1 MSSARP
7 VETSR
12 AVAIRALLRIEEGA
26 FANVAL
32 PALLRE
38 SKLVARDRA
47 QVTEWVYGTVRWQ
60 RTLDHFLTSSVDR
73 RIAKLDPPVRAALRL
88 GAYQLWSGI
97 AAHAAVGETVTAVTA
112 VAPRAKGYVN
122 AVLRKLAASG
132 PPWPL
137 PDGDDATAIGI
148 RSSLPDWIVQLL
160 VEDLGD
166 AGAAAVCD
174 AVNEPGV
181 VTLRVNPRRV
191 SAADV
196 EAELLA
202 AGAFVTRGEL
212 LPDALLV
219 TGAGDLGALACVQDG
234 RATPEDQASQAV
246 AELVGAQPGERVLE
260 IGAAPGGKTTA
271 LAELMA
277 DNGLVV
283 GIDRHAG
290 RTEMIATASRRLGLQ
305 AVAPVVADGA
315 ELPFR
320 DGVFDRVL
328 LDAPCTGLGVLRRRP
343 EARWRL
349 RPEAIPELAAL
360 QQVLLEAAAPL
371 VRPGGWLVYSV
382 CTLSHAETIA
392 IDEWAAVGLPN
403 FTALDPPAAPW
414 TRVGRGARLL
424 PSEVGTDGMYIL
436 VLQAPG

>member
-1 MSSARP
+1 MNTARP

-12 AVAIRALLRIEEGA
+12 AVAIRALLRIEDGA

-38 SKLVARDRA
+38 SKLVVRDRA

-60 RTLDHFLTSSVDR
+60 RTLDHFLVPSVDR

-97 AAHAAVGETVTAVTA
+97 AAHAAVGETVSAVTQ

-122 AVLRKLAASG
+122 AVLRKLAGNG

-137 PDGDDATAIGI
+137 PDGDDATAIGV
-148 RSSLPDWIVQLL
+148 RSSLPDWIVDLL
-160 VEDLGD
+160 IADLGTRD
-166 AGAAAVCD
+166 AAAVTA

-181 VTLRVNPRRV
+181 VTLRVNPLRGT
-191 SAADV
+191 AAGV
-196 EAELLA
+196 EAELEA
-202 AGAFVTRGEL
+202 AGIFVSRGEL

-219 TGAGDLGALACVQDG
+219 TGAGDLGALACIADG

-246 AELVGAQPGERVLE
+246 AALLGAAPGERVLE

-271 LAELMA
+271 IAEHLG
-277 DNGLVV
+277 DRGLVV
-283 GIDRHAG
+283 GLDRHEG
-290 RTEMIATASRRLGLQ
+290 RTRLISTASRRLGLES
-305 AVAPVVADGA
+305 VAAIVADGA

-320 DGVFDRVL
+320 DGAFDRVL
-328 LDAPCTGLGVLRRRP
+328 VDAPCSGLGVLRRRP

-349 RPEAIPELAAL
+349 QPEMVAELARLQPAL
-360 QQVLLEAAAPL
+360 VEAAARV
-371 VRPGGWLVYSV
+371 VRPGGILLYSV
-382 CTLSHAETIA
+382 CTLTRAETVA
-392 IDEWAAVGLPN
+392 VDEWARAALPA
-403 FTALDPPAAPW
+403 FTALDIAGSPW
-414 TRVGRGARLL
+414 TKVGRGARIL
-424 PSEVGTDGMYIL
+424 PDVADTDGMY
-436 VLQAPG
+436 VLALRAPG